1 MTLIDCLNIEFVHVT
16 DEGFESAMTLSEF
29 HAQPM
34 GYLNG
39 GATLAYAEVAAGMAS
54 MKMGAGAYVAV
65 GQSVTAQHIR
75 PMKAEGR
82 LLAFGELLHA
92 GKRNHVWSIRM
103 KNEAGQLISQV
114 TVVNAQLHEK

>member
-1 MTLIDCLNIEFVHVT
+1 MTLIDDLHIEFVRLT
-16 DEGFESAMTLSEF
+16 DAGFESAMVLSEF

-39 GATLAYAEVAAGMAS
+39 GATLAYAEVIAGMAS
-54 MKMGAGAYVAV
+54 MELGKGDYVAV

-103 KNEAGQLISQV
+103 QNEKGLLISQV
-114 TVVNAQLHEK
+114 TVVNALLYEP

>member
-1 MTLIDCLNIEFVHVT
+1 MTLIDDLHIEFVRLT
-16 DEGFESAMTLSEF
+16 DAGFESAMVLSEF

-39 GATLAYAEVAAGMAS
+39 GATLAYAEIIAGMAS
-54 MKMGAGAYVAV
+54 MELGKGDYVAV

-103 KNEAGQLISQV
+103 QNEKGLLISQV
-114 TVVNAQLHEK
+114 TVVNALLYEP